1 MATIFQIFLF
11 VLVGVLL
18 LWFGFTIFFAVPGAG
33 SLLAFKGKNRN
44 IHKPKGDGTPG
55 APRTCPVCSAKLGG
69 GERVKSVAFPSMGGA
84 ERFMHISGCT
94 YCLEGERRR
103 VCPVCNAVL
112 RSEEFLVA
120 RLYEKPGR
128 SHVHVLGC
136 SRCKMK
142 RK

>member
-1 MATIFQIFLF
+1 MATILQIFLF
-11 VLVGVLL
+11 IMVGVFL
-18 LWFGFTIFFAVPGAG
+18 LWFGFTLFFALPGGG
-33 SLLAFKGKNRN
+33 SLSAFRTKSRFR
-44 IHKPKGDGTPG
+44 PKGEGVPG
-55 APRTCPVCSAKLGG
+55 APRTCPVCSAKLEN
-69 GERVKSVAFPSMGGA
+69 GERVKSIAFPSMGGA
-84 ERFMHISGCT
+84 ERFMHISGCI

-103 VCPVCNAVL
+103 ACPVCNAAL

-142 RK
+142 RT